1 MKKDEVTTMLRSA
14 VSNAAPDV
22 LDNVLHACDHE
33 KRKVIY
39 MEKKKNRG
47 FAAFAAVAAVF
58 VLLIAGIFIAKNN
71 GLGTSSNALAAVV
84 SLDVNPSIELKVDKD
99 EEVIS
104 ATGLNADGKKVLE
117 GMDLEDTDLDVAVN
131 AIIGSMLK
139 HGYLSEMQNSI
150 LLSVS
155 GVEGYDANAL
165 ETKLASEVNALLK
178 DGAVLSQNVTD
189 ADDELVKKANEY
201 GITVGKAS
209 LINEIVKNSKTH
221 SFEQLAGLTINEL
234 NLISENAKL
243 SGIKTEG
250 KASAKSYIGKD
261 AALSA
266 ALKAAG
272 LTKDQVKNIEIE
284 LDYEHGVMVYEVEFD
299 RSFDEYEYDIDAKTG
314 AVVAYD
320 NEINGKEVKFES
332 STKNDDAASKSYIG
346 KDAALSAALKA
357 AGLTKDQVRNIEI
370 KLDNDDGV
378 MVYEVEFD
386 RGYDEYEYDIN
397 AKTGAIVAY
406 DNEINGKDVKSAGSG
421 GNKSTSAAKENVIGN
436 AAAKSAALKHAGLT
450 EAQATELKVELDR
463 ENGKLVYE
471 VEFKSAGYEYDYEI
485 DAEKGTIIKSDK
497 ELDD

>member
-33 KRKVIY
+33 KGKVIY

-47 FAAFAAVAAVF
+47 FTAFAAVAAVF

-84 SLDVNPSIELKVDKD
+84 SLDVNPSIELKVDND
-99 EEVIS
+99 EDVIS

-178 DGAVLSQNVTD
+178 GGAVLSQNVTD
-189 ADDELVKKANEY
+189 ADASLVKKADEY

-234 NLISENAKL
+234 NLISENIKL
-243 SGIKTEG
+243 GGIKSEG

-272 LTKDQVKNIEIE
+272 LNKNQVKNIE
-284 LDYEHGVMVYEVEFD
+284 V
-299 RSFDEYEYDIDAKTG
+299 
-314 AVVAYD
+314 
-320 NEINGKEVKFES
+320 
-332 STKNDDAASKSYIG
+332 
-346 KDAALSAALKA
+346 
-357 AGLTKDQVRNIEI
+357 

-386 RGYDEYEYDIN
+386 RGYDEYDYDIN
-397 AKTGAIVAY
+397 AKTGAVVSY
-406 DNEINGKDVKSAGSG
+406 DNEINGKDI
-421 GNKSTSAAKENVIGN
+421 KSTGSSNKNTSTAKENVIGN
-436 AAAKSAALKHAGLT
+436 AAAKSAALKHAGVT
-450 EAQATELKVELDR
+450 ESQATELKVELDR
-463 ENGKLVYE
+463 EDGKLVYE

-485 DAEKGTIIKSDK
+485 DAVKGTVLQSDK

>member
-33 KRKVIY
+33 KGKVIY

-47 FAAFAAVAAVF
+47 FTAFAAVAAVF

-139 HGYLSEMQNSI
+139 HGYLSDMQNSI

-189 ADDELVKKANEY
+189 ADASLVKKADEY

-234 NLISENAKL
+234 NLISENIKL
-243 SGIKTEG
+243 GGIKSEG

-299 RSFDEYEYDIDAKTG
+299 RGFDEYEYDINAKTG
-314 AVVAYD
+314 AIVAYD
-320 NEINGKEVKFES
+320 NEINGKEVKFE
-332 STKNDDAASKSYIG
+332 KNDDAASKSYIG

-357 AGLTKDQVRNIEI
+357 AGLTKDQVKNIEV

-386 RGYDEYEYDIN
+386 RGYDEYDYDIN
-397 AKTGAIVAY
+397 AKTGAVVAY
-406 DNEINGKDVKSAGSG
+406 DNEISGKDVKSTGSS
-421 GNKSTSAAKENVIGN
+421 NKNTSAAKENVIGK
-436 AAAKSAALKHAGLT
+436 AAAKSAALKHAGIT
-450 EAQATELKVELDR
+450 EAQATQLKVELDR
-463 ENGKLVYE
+463 DDGKLVYD

-485 DAEKGTIIKSDK
+485 DAVKGTILQSDK

>member
-33 KRKVIY
+33 KGKVIY

-47 FAAFAAVAAVF
+47 FTAFAAVAAVF

-71 GLGTSSNALAAVV
+71 GLGTSNNALAAVV
-84 SLDVNPSIELKVDKD
+84 SLDVNPSIELKVDND
-99 EEVIS
+99 EDVIS

-139 HGYLSEMQNSI
+139 HGYLSDMQNSI

-178 DGAVLSQNVTD
+178 GGAVLSQNVTD
-189 ADDELVKKANEY
+189 ADASLVKKADEY

-234 NLISENAKL
+234 NLISENIKL
-243 SGIKTEG
+243 GGIKSEG

-299 RSFDEYEYDIDAKTG
+299 RGYDEYDYDINAKTG

-320 NEINGKEVKFES
+320 NEINGK
-332 STKNDDAASKSYIG
+332 
-346 KDAALSAALKA
+346 
-357 AGLTKDQVRNIEI
+357 
-370 KLDNDDGV
+370 
-378 MVYEVEFD
+378 
-386 RGYDEYEYDIN
+386 
-397 AKTGAIVAY
+397 
-406 DNEINGKDVKSAGSG
+406 DVKSTGSS
-421 GNKSTSAAKENVIGN
+421 NKNTSAAKENVIGN
-436 AAAKSAALKHAGLT
+436 AAAKNAALKHAGVT
-450 EAQATELKVELDR
+450 ESQATELKVELDR
-463 ENGKLVYE
+463 EDGKLVYE

-485 DAEKGTIIKSDK
+485 DAVKGTVLQSDK

>member
-33 KRKVIY
+33 KGKVIY

-47 FAAFAAVAAVF
+47 FTAFAAVAAVF

-99 EEVIS
+99 EEVVS

-139 HGYLSEMQNSI
+139 HGYLSDMQNSI

-189 ADDELVKKANEY
+189 ADDSLVKMADEY

-234 NLISENAKL
+234 NLISENIKL
-243 SGIKTEG
+243 GGIKSEG

-299 RSFDEYEYDIDAKTG
+299 RGYDEYDYDINAKTG

-320 NEINGKEVKFES
+320 NEIS
-332 STKNDDAASKSYIG
+332 
-346 KDAALSAALKA
+346 
-357 AGLTKDQVRNIEI
+357 
-370 KLDNDDGV
+370 
-378 MVYEVEFD
+378 
-386 RGYDEYEYDIN
+386 
-397 AKTGAIVAY
+397 
-406 DNEINGKDVKSAGSG
+406 GKDVKSDS
-421 GNKSTSAAKENVIGN
+421 STKKDNDKVTSTKENVIGK
-436 AAAKSAALKHAGLT
+436 AAAKNAALKHAGLSESNVT
-450 EAQATELKVELDR
+450 GLKVVLDR
-463 ENGKLVYE
+463 EDGASIYE

-485 DAEKGTIIKSDK
+485 DAVKGTILQSDK

>member
-1 MKKDEVTTMLRSA
+1 MKKDNITEVLKSA

-33 KRKVIY
+33 KGKVIY

-47 FAAFAAVAAVF
+47 FAGFAAIAAVF

-71 GLGTSSNALAAVV
+71 GNIANTNNSLAAVV

-104 ATGLNADGKKVLE
+104 VTGLNADGKKVLE
-117 GMDLEDTDLDVAVN
+117 GMDLEDTDLNVAVN

-139 HGYLSEMQNSI
+139 HGYINEMANSI

-155 GVEGYDANAL
+155 GVEGYDADAL

-178 DGAVLSQNVTD
+178 NGAVLSQNVSN
-189 ADDELVKKANEY
+189 ADDKTVKLADEY
-201 GITVGKAS
+201 GITVGKAA
-209 LINEIVKNSKTH
+209 LIQEIVKNNKAHT
-221 SFEQLAGLTINEL
+221 FEQLAGLTINEL
-234 NLISENAKL
+234 NLINNNANLGNIKSE
-243 SGIKTEG
+243 GT
-250 KASAKSYIGKD
+250 ASAKSYIGKD

-272 LTKDQVKNIEIE
+272 FTKDQVKNIEIE

-299 RSFDEYEYDIDAKTG
+299 RGYDEYNYDIDAKTG
-314 AVVAYD
+314 KVVAYD
-320 NEINGKEVKFES
+320 NEINGRDV
-332 STKNDDAASKSYIG
+332 
-346 KDAALSAALKA
+346 
-357 AGLTKDQVRNIEI
+357 
-370 KLDNDDGV
+370 
-378 MVYEVEFD
+378 
-386 RGYDEYEYDIN
+386 EYDSN
-397 AKTGAIVAY
+397 PKSNVKDDDDDDDDDDRVA
-406 DNEINGKDVKSAGSG
+406 NVPAKDVIGSD
-421 GNKSTSAAKENVIGN
+421 
-436 AAAKSAALKHAGLT
+436 AAKSAALKHAGLT
-450 EAQATELKVELDR
+450 ASQVTELSVELDR

-485 DAEKGTIIKSDK
+485 DAAKGSILKSDK

>member
-33 KRKVIY
+33 KGKVIY

-47 FAAFAAVAAVF
+47 FTAFAAVAAVF

-71 GLGTSSNALAAVV
+71 GLGTSNNALAAVV
-84 SLDVNPSIELKVDKD
+84 SLDVNPSIELKVDND
-99 EEVIS
+99 EDVIS

-178 DGAVLSQNVTD
+178 GGAVLSQNVTD
-189 ADDELVKKANEY
+189 ADASLVKKADEY

-234 NLISENAKL
+234 NLISENIKL
-243 SGIKTEG
+243 GGIKSEG

-272 LTKDQVKNIEIE
+272 LNKNQVKNIE
-284 LDYEHGVMVYEVEFD
+284 V
-299 RSFDEYEYDIDAKTG
+299 
-314 AVVAYD
+314 
-320 NEINGKEVKFES
+320 
-332 STKNDDAASKSYIG
+332 
-346 KDAALSAALKA
+346 
-357 AGLTKDQVRNIEI
+357 

-386 RGYDEYEYDIN
+386 RGYDEYDYDIN
-397 AKTGAIVAY
+397 AKTGAVVSY
-406 DNEINGKDVKSAGSG
+406 DNEINGKDVKSTGSSSK
-421 GNKSTSAAKENVIGN
+421 NTSAAKENVIGN
-436 AAAKSAALKHAGLT
+436 AAAKNAALKHAGVT
-450 EAQATELKVELDR
+450 ESQATELKVELDR
-463 ENGKLVYE
+463 EDGKLVYE

-485 DAEKGTIIKSDK
+485 DAVKGTVLQSDK

>member
-33 KRKVIY
+33 KGKVIY

-47 FAAFAAVAAVF
+47 FTAFAAVAAVF

-84 SLDVNPSIELKVDKD
+84 SLDVNPSIELKVDND
-99 EEVIS
+99 EDVIS

-178 DGAVLSQNVTD
+178 GGAVLSQNVTD
-189 ADDELVKKANEY
+189 ADDSLVKKADEY

-209 LINEIVKNSKTH
+209 LINEIVKSSKTH

-234 NLISENAKL
+234 NLISENIKL
-243 SGIKTEG
+243 GGIKSEG

-272 LTKDQVKNIEIE
+272 LTKDQVKNIE
-284 LDYEHGVMVYEVEFD
+284 V
-299 RSFDEYEYDIDAKTG
+299 
-314 AVVAYD
+314 
-320 NEINGKEVKFES
+320 
-332 STKNDDAASKSYIG
+332 
-346 KDAALSAALKA
+346 
-357 AGLTKDQVRNIEI
+357 

-386 RGYDEYEYDIN
+386 RGYDEYDYDIN
-397 AKTGAIVAY
+397 AKTGAVVSY
-406 DNEINGKDVKSAGSG
+406 DNEISGKDVKSTGSS
-421 GNKSTSAAKENVIGN
+421 NKNTSAAKENVIGN
-436 AAAKSAALKHAGLT
+436 AAAKNAALKHAGVT
-450 EAQATELKVELDR
+450 ESQATELKVELDR
-463 ENGKLVYE
+463 EDGKLVYE

-485 DAEKGTIIKSDK
+485 DAVKGTVLQSDK

>member
-33 KRKVIY
+33 KGKVIY

-47 FAAFAAVAAVF
+47 FTAFAAVAAVF

-139 HGYLSEMQNSI
+139 HGYLSDMQNSI

-189 ADDELVKKANEY
+189 ADASLVKKADEY

-234 NLISENAKL
+234 NLISENIKL
-243 SGIKTEG
+243 GGIKSEG

-272 LTKDQVKNIEIE
+272 LTKDQVKNIE
-284 LDYEHGVMVYEVEFD
+284 V
-299 RSFDEYEYDIDAKTG
+299 
-314 AVVAYD
+314 
-320 NEINGKEVKFES
+320 
-332 STKNDDAASKSYIG
+332 
-346 KDAALSAALKA
+346 
-357 AGLTKDQVRNIEI
+357 

-386 RGYDEYEYDIN
+386 RGYDEYDYDIN
-397 AKTGAIVAY
+397 AKTGAVVAY
-406 DNEINGKDVKSAGSG
+406 DNEISGKDVKSTGSS
-421 GNKSTSAAKENVIGN
+421 NKNTSAAKENVIGN
-436 AAAKSAALKHAGLT
+436 AAAKNAALKHAGLSESNVT
-450 EAQATELKVELDR
+450 GLKVVLDR
-463 ENGKLVYE
+463 EDGKLVYE

-485 DAEKGTIIKSDK
+485 DAVKGTILQSDK